1 MSTEGLQTQRPP
13 AHPYL
18 MKSISSTFRSTITLT
33 SLKFKC
39 LCALS
44 SPNSTITEELT
55 LIPTRKKSV
64 PSSTKNPRERG
75 GVRSRVSDAQLKE
88 KWLDSLTCPCP
99 NDLLRS
105 NCGVSDVGRS
115 DSDSPWVIGVDP
127 DVSGALALLKNDD
140 FGCSP
145 QVFDS
150 PHLKLLV
157 GKRTRRRLDT
167 KSIVQLL
174 KSFDAPVGTTA
185 YVEQSTPYPQDGK
198 QVSGINI
205 SRNCNCFSILGITT
219 ASQLSFFVD
228 ITMAVTINAG
238 LLSFPYHTL
247 HGLDYVP
254 WPWATFPNCQLVSKT
269 MLKLVISNIQISTLI
284 LIVLYHKGSLNPL
297 RLGLGP
303 LKASLNSSSNWKLLL
318 IAAYFSFAMKG
329 WWSGGFGYGLWIG
342 ILVAS
347 GFSVIPVPSTLWKN
361 EFKLT
366 GNGSSK
372 DDSREAASTLFPSMS
387 SLLRR
392 KKDHVCDSWGCRAEA
407 LLIAAYGKGLKLSTN
422 SSRTLEELTST
433 LTQETDKGVETHYGI
448 N

>member
-1 MSTEGLQTQRPP
+1 
-13 AHPYL
+13 

-39 LCALS
+39 FCALS

-75 GVRSRVSDAQLKE
+75 GVRARVSDAQLKE

-99 NDLLRS
+99 DALLRP

-140 FGCSP
+140 LGCSP

-198 QVSGINI
+198 Q
-205 SRNCNCFSILGITT
+205 
-219 ASQLSFFVD
+219 
-228 ITMAVTINAG
+228 
-238 LLSFPYHTL
+238 
-247 HGLDYVP
+247 
-254 WPWATFPNCQLVSKT
+254 
-269 MLKLVISNIQISTLI
+269 
-284 LIVLYHKGSLNPL
+284 
-297 RLGLGP
+297 
-303 LKASLNSSSNWKLLL
+303 
-318 IAAYFSFAMKG
+318 G

-422 SSRTLEELTST
+422 SSRTSEELTST
-433 LTQETDKGVETHYGI
+433 LTQETDKGAETHYRI

>member
-1 MSTEGLQTQRPP
+1 MLTEGLQTQRPP

-39 LCALS
+39 FCALS

-64 PSSTKNPRERG
+64 PGSIKNPRERG
-75 GVRSRVSDAQLKE
+75 GVRARVSDAQLKE

-99 NDLLRS
+99 DALLRPNS
-105 NCGVSDVGRS
+105 GVSDLGRS

-140 FGCSP
+140 LGCSP

-198 QVSGINI
+198 QVSRVNI
-205 SRNCNCFSILGITT
+205 SRNCNCFSLLGITT

-228 ITMAVTINAG
+228 ISMAVTINA
-238 LLSFPYHTL
+238 
-247 HGLDYVP
+247 DAP

-269 MLKLVISNIQISTLI
+269 MQK
-284 LIVLYHKGSLNPL
+284 H
-297 RLGLGP
+297 
-303 LKASLNSSSNWKLLL
+303 
-318 IAAYFSFAMKG
+318 G

-366 GNGSSK
+366 GNGSS
-372 DDSREAASTLFPSMS
+372 
-387 SLLRR
+387 
-392 KKDHVCDSWGCRAEA
+392 RAEA

-422 SSRTLEELTST
+422 SSRTSEELTST
-433 LTQETDKGVETHYGI
+433 LTQETDKGAETHYRI